1 MKALKA
7 VFYPPFFERSK
18 LTMKMCLKKL
28 RLSFPLVLALICANS
43 YAAKISLDDCD
54 LITAKP
60 LRADFQSWLN
70 KNRKLANEGNVEALT
85 MVAAEANNRLACLEE
100 KITENSGWSMTM
112 SSAEGTSETTSN
124 PGIPN
129 IKKNADAYAAL
140 KDAVK
145 YTHLAGATDPAY
157 RGMSAQLVLRYQ
169 ATLPEALETAYEDV
183 AGANQL
189 ECVLKRK
196 FSKRDAQFACSSHRT
211 TLAQLITKIPAER
224 RALLDQ
230 KAHQWAAG
238 FPVK

>member
-1 MKALKA
+1 MKL
-7 VFYPPFFERSK
+7 
-18 LTMKMCLKKL
+18 
-28 RLSFPLVLALICANS
+28 FPHISRAAILICLALNCAS
-43 YAAKISLDDCD
+43 SQAAKISLDDCD

-60 LRADFQSWLN
+60 LRADFKDWLA
-70 KNRKLANEGNVEALT
+70 KNRKLAVEGNVEAQT
-85 MVAAEANNRLACLEE
+85 YVAAEANNRLACLEE
-100 KITENSGWSMTM
+100 KITEKSGWSVTMT
-112 SSAEGTSETTSN
+112 SGDGTSETTSN

-145 YTHLAGATDPAY
+145 YTHQAGVNDPAY

-169 ATLPEALETAYEDV
+169 TVLPEALETAYEDV

-196 FSKRDAQFACSSHRT
+196 FGNRNAQYACTSHRT
-211 TLAQLITKIPAER
+211 TLAQLTTKVSAER
-224 RALLDQ
+224 RAVLDQ
-230 KAHQWAAG
+230 KARQWAED

>member
-1 MKALKA
+1 MKNL
-7 VFYPPFFERSK
+7 SK
-18 LTMKMCLKKL
+18 ISQLGL
-28 RLSFPLVLALICANS
+28 LICMALNCAS
-43 YAAKISLDDCD
+43 SQAAKISLDDCD

-60 LRADFQSWLN
+60 LRADFQAWLN
-70 KNRKLANEGNVEALT
+70 KNRKLAMEGNIESQT
-85 MVAAEANNRLACLEE
+85 YVAAEANNRLACIEE
-100 KITENSGWSMTM
+100 KITEKSGWTMTM
-112 SSAEGTSETTSN
+112 SSGDGTSETTSN

-145 YTHLAGATDPAY
+145 YTHLAGASDPAY

-169 ATLPEALETAYEDV
+169 SVLPEALETAYEDV

-196 FSKRDAQFACSSHRT
+196 FGKRDAQYACASHRT
-211 TLAQLITKIPAER
+211 TLAQLTTKVPAER
-224 RALLDQ
+224 RAILDQ
-230 KAHQWAAG
+230 RAQQWAAD